1 MKGQKPNPRVE
12 IFLFF
17 FVYNSVVFLSS
28 LECVDINV
36 TPDKRQILLQEEKLL
51 LAILKTS
58 LMEMFGSDV
67 NKLSVNQKLLDI
79 AGRTQ
84 NVKVLCMI
92 YNRELKMEKCV
103 FKTPKKKCKKMSGC

>member
-1 MKGQKPNPRVE
+1 MEGERAENFDPRVDY
-12 IFLFF
+12 FFKLFF
-17 FVYNSVVFLSS
+17 TYNAVVFLFS

-67 NKLSVNQKLLDI
+67 NKLNVNHKLLDI

-84 NVKVLCMI
+84 NVKVLFDI
-92 YNRELKMEKCV
+92 W
-103 FKTPKKKCKKMSGC
+103 

>member
-1 MKGQKPNPRVE
+1 M
-12 IFLFF
+12 
-17 FVYNSVVFLSS
+17 
-28 LECVDINV
+28 

-67 NKLSVNQKLLDI
+67 NKLNVNQNLLDI

-84 NVKVLCMI
+84 NVKILC
-92 YNRELKMEKCV
+92 
-103 FKTPKKKCKKMSGC
+103 